1 MVQISLSNGNYKVN
15 KLGCTEVKLQV
26 LLTFLDMVGAR
37 PVDIGDHPEEGWWPH
52 PTVGWWPSYCWL
64 MTILPLVDDHPTV
77 GWWPSYCWWV
87 TFLLMVFD
95 QRVDIRW
102 PSWRHKLTVQVMV
115 VTVLWIVGCHPQDH
129 GWLTWGWCVS
139 YEHYAY
145 LGDDLWTL
153 HLFRWQFMDT
163 TLIWVKDL
171 WTLHLS
177 G

>member
-1 MVQISLSNGNYKVN
+1 MPVPWTLVTILRKADDP
-15 KLGCTEVKLQV
+15 T
-26 LLTFLDMVGAR
+26 LLL
-37 PVDIGDHPEEGWWPH
+37 VDDH

-64 MTILPLVDDHPTV
+64 MTVLLLVDDHPTF

-115 VTVLWIVGCHPQDH
+115 VTVLWIVGCHPQDR

-163 TLIWVKDL
+163 TLIWVRIYEHFTYMGNKL

-177 G
+177 GWKLMDTLHWSGCQEIV